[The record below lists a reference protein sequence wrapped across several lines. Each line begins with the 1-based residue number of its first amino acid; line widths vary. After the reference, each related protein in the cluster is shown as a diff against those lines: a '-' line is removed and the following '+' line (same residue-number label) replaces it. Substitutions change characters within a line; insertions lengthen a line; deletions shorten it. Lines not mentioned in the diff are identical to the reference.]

1 MELDDLKT
9 KWSQLDERLEK
20 MDNKIDKL
28 AADVVGGKFISA
40 RQQLLRI
47 NRIGIFLLMSLPLWM
62 GPLSSWA
69 PGTSLGISLNIL
81 GAFFIFTML
90 IRQIILLVLLRR
102 INPDRQSVREVC
114 AAVLRF
120 RRCFFAGVIIGIG
133 LGVPFLI
140 LIGIQASEM
149 SSPYTFYGFITGL
162 IIGLPLGIR
171 IFIRVLRE
179 IRTLRTAL
187 QDTE

>member
-9 KWSQLDERLEK
+9 KWRELDERLGRT
-20 MDNKIDKL
+20 DVKIDKL
-28 AADVVGGKFISA
+28 AAEVAGGKFISA
-40 RQQLLRI
+40 RQQLIRI
-47 NRIGIFLLMSLPLWM
+47 NRIGIFLLMCMPLWM
-62 GPLSSWA
+62 GHISSCTSA
-69 PGTSLGISLNIL
+69 TSLGISLNVL
-81 GAFFIFTML
+81 GAFFIFAML

-102 INPDRQSVREVC
+102 INPERQSVREVC

-120 RRCFFAGVIIGIG
+120 RRCFFAGVVIGIG
-133 LGVPFLI
+133 LGVPFLV
-140 LIGIQASEM
+140 LIGIRANEM
-149 SSPYTFYGFITGL
+149 SGPYTFYGFVTGL